1 MSAAS
6 SYSASDITVLTGL
19 EPVRKR
25 RHMYIGSTDEQ
36 GLHHL
41 VWEIVDNSIDEVM
54 NGFASFVEVELQS
67 DGCTIRVTDNGRGIP
82 VDIHPESGKPA
93 LELILTTLHAGGKF
107 EGGNYTF
114 SGGLHGVG
122 ASVVNALALT
132 LVAEVKRDG
141 ILYRQSYS
149 KGIPDGPL
157 EEVGEARGTGTA
169 ITFTPDP
176 EIFPNTTYNQ
186 ETILEVL
193 EGATDHPDVEELH
206 RRVSAIE
213 PGVNIATVYRTVRL
227 FEESGILTRHDFGD
241 GRSRYEEVADD
252 HHDPFFP
259 TNAVAFQRASEQR
272 CLLGQFT
279 IGQAALVAIRLAK
292 GDLAAPAFVQMPV
305 HEIDRRVSRLCQ
317 LEPSR
322 FKTGHPTRWH
332 VPAR

>member
-1 MSAAS
+1 MNN
-6 SYSASDITVLTGL
+6 SDELNRIEQLCIDKGLKMTGQ
-19 EPVRKR
+19 R
-25 RHMYIGSTDEQ
+25 RVIAQVIAE
-36 GLHHL
+36 
-41 VWEIVDNSIDEVM
+41 
-54 NGFASFVEVELQS
+54 S
-67 DGCTIRVTDNGRGIP
+67 D
-82 VDIHPESGKPA
+82 
-93 LELILTTLHAGGKF
+93 
-107 EGGNYTF
+107 
-114 SGGLHGVG
+114 
-122 ASVVNALALT
+122 
-132 LVAEVKRDG
+132 
-141 ILYRQSYS
+141 
-149 KGIPDGPL
+149 
-157 EEVGEARGTGTA
+157 
-169 ITFTPDP
+169 
-176 EIFPNTTYNQ
+176 
-186 ETILEVL
+186 
-193 EGATDHPDVEELH
+193 DHPDVELLH
-206 RRVSAIE
+206 QRASALDDRIS
-213 PGVNIATVYRTVRL
+213 IATVYRTVRL